1 MKRSVAAAFLT
12 VCMLLSLLVV
22 PAAAAGG
29 YSDVPEGDWAAEVIE
44 KATAYGLI
52 EGKGDGTFGY
62 GEYMNRS
69 WVASWRKNTRSASEA
84 AVTTSPRRKARCS
97 RYSPGVSMVVP
108 TTSRDWVFL

>member
-12 VCMLLSLLVV
+12 VCLLLSLLVV

-62 GEYMNRS
+62 GEYMNR
-69 WVASWRKNTRSASEA
+69 ASF
-84 AVTTSPRRKARCS
+84 VTVLCRMFGWEMVSPEKPSFSDCP
-97 RYSPGVSMVVP
+97 PGE
-108 TTSRDWVFL
+108 WH